1 MANPVMTRNPV
12 FGDKAQFTQ
21 GSYGYGQG
29 SADQQYYS
37 PNTIDLEHAYA
48 QPAATPLHTDRM
60 TYDDVLVRTG
70 IIFAVLLVGAAL
82 GWVGVFTFGMG
93 LAIGAMLVA
102 FVLAMVN
109 SFRREPSPVLI
120 SAYAVFEGV
129 FIGGFSAVFE
139 LFYPGIV
146 MQSVLG
152 TLVAFAVTLLMYK
165 SGKVRVT
172 PKFQRIL
179 SIGLTSYL
187 AFSLVSIVLVMTG
200 LMASPWGSGAMTV
213 MGMPLGFFISI
224 LAVALAVMSLISDF
238 DYVQRGVEA
247 GVPSRYA
254 WSAAFGLMVT
264 LIWLY
269 VEILRILAVLRDS

>member
-93 LAIGAMLVA
+93 LAIGYHANFSAQSESGPSPLR
-102 FVLAMVN
+102 
-109 SFRREPSPVLI
+109 SCQPHQWRRRE
-120 SAYAVFEGV
+120 
-129 FIGGFSAVFE
+129 
-139 LFYPGIV
+139 
-146 MQSVLG
+146 
-152 TLVAFAVTLLMYK
+152 
-165 SGKVRVT
+165 
-172 PKFQRIL
+172 
-179 SIGLTSYL
+179 
-187 AFSLVSIVLVMTG
+187 
-200 LMASPWGSGAMTV
+200 
-213 MGMPLGFFISI
+213 
-224 LAVALAVMSLISDF
+224 
-238 DYVQRGVEA
+238 
-247 GVPSRYA
+247 
-254 WSAAFGLMVT
+254 
-264 LIWLY
+264 
-269 VEILRILAVLRDS
+269 